1 MELFENLPTTTYNYV
16 STAFRTLSH
25 LVLDVGAALISPQQT
40 ACLRLKEPI
49 GQVFGLVSC

>member
-1 MELFENLPTTTYNYV
+1 MELFENLPTTTHNYV